1 MNDDFLKYMM
11 EQENA
16 ALLKGDLSKLLHK
29 SPEGG
34 TKTFGFGH
42 KLTAEEERTGKIN
55 GKYIKHMT
63 RDDAIALFRQDLQKA
78 SERAKTKLESG
89 SVKSDKYGVVKAEWD
104 TLSDRQKAMLVDFE
118 FNVKNGIKTFPSF
131 TYGVVKNDPDIM
143 RQEYKR
149 SFTDVK
155 GRTRELARNKAFSS
169 LFFAPP
175 VVAADDPEAQ
185 FMTSPNEQVQLDFE
199 TGLQKPSNDL
209 FNNPLLQGGGLVS
222 FEDPESQVF
231 MDTLPTRSLKPL
243 QDLRPLSNKVT
254 EVNVPVKMTGS
265 PPITSFMG
273 QQLSAPVVSG
283 QSNYSTRSDDA
294 IQEAIARAQAMSQ
307 QAPQEEP
314 TNIWRDAEGKP
325 IRDRFGGYIYSGK
338 Y

>member
-1 MNDDFLKYMM
+1 MNEDFLNYMM

-16 ALLKGDLSKLLHK
+16 ALLEGDLSMLLHK

-131 TYGVVKNDPDIM
+131 TYGVVQNDPDIM

-149 SFTDVK
+149 SFTDAK

-231 MDTLPTRSLKPL
+231 MDTLPAEPKRSLKPL

-254 EVNVPVKMTGS
+254 EVNVP
-265 PPITSFMG
+265 PLTSFMG

>member
-1 MNDDFLKYMM
+1 MNEDFLKYMM

-16 ALLKGDLSKLLHK
+16 ALLKGDLSMLLHK

-55 GKYIKHMT
+55 GKPIKYMT

-78 SERAKTKLESG
+78 TEKAKAKLASG
-89 SVKSDKYGVVKAEWD
+89 SVKSKKYGVVKADWD
-104 TLSDRQKAMLVDFE
+104 TLTEKQKAMLVDFE
-118 FNVKNGIKTFPSF
+118 FNVKNGINAFPAF
-131 TYGVVKNDPDIM
+131 TYGVINDNPDIM

-149 SFTDVK
+149 VVTDEK
-155 GRTRELARNKAFSS
+155 GKTRELGRNKAFYSMFLKPLDPILAS
-169 LFFAPP
+169 
-175 VVAADDPEAQ
+175 DDPEAQ
-185 FMTSPNEQVQLDFE
+185 FMASFE
-199 TGLQKPSNDL
+199 TGLQKPSDDL
-209 FNNPLLQGGGLVS
+209 FNNPLVQGGGLVS

-231 MDTLPTRSLKPL
+231 MDTLPAEPKRSLKPL
-243 QDLRPLSNKVT
+243 QDLSPFSNKVT
-254 EVNVPVKMTGS
+254 EVNVPAKMTGS

-294 IQEAIARAQAMSQ
+294 IQEAIARAQAMSRK
-307 QAPQEEP
+307 APQEEP
-314 TNIWRDAEGKP
+314 TNIWRDAEGNP